1 MIVRA
6 AAILLLALLLSPFQ
20 LILTATPARAV
31 IPKLFMRLLV
41 PLIGVRLQIHGARS
55 RERGTLYVANH
66 LSWSDIVI
74 LGAAIEVAFVAK
86 SEVKGWGPVGWL
98 AGIAGTIYVERKRR
112 GRSGAQAAAIA
123 ARLARHRPVIMFPEG
138 GSSDGRVIL
147 PFKSALFAS
156 VEGSATPVQP
166 VSLAYTRIGPM
177 AVTRR
182 ALPLVVWLGDVP
194 LGRHALAF
202 LGLRPVRAELIFHP
216 VVRAA
221 DFPDRKALA
230 AYCHDAVADGYGRLM
245 RGRA

>member
-6 AAILLLALLLSPFQ
+6 AAILFLALALTPLQLL
-20 LILTATPARAV
+20 LMATRARAIV
-31 IPKLFMRLLV
+31 PRLFMRLLV
-41 PLIGVRLQIHGARS
+41 PLIGVRLRIHGTRS
-55 RERGTLYVANH
+55 PVRGTLYVSNH

-98 AGIAGTIYVERKRR
+98 ASIAGTIYVERERR

-123 ARLARHRPVIMFPEG
+123 ERLRAGRPVILFPEG
-138 GSSDGRVIL
+138 GSSDGRAIL
-147 PFKSALFAS
+147 PFKSALFSA
-156 VEGSATPVQP
+156 VEAVDAPVQP

-194 LGRHALAF
+194 LGGHALGF
-202 LGLRPVRAELIFHP
+202 LKLKPVRAELIFHP
-216 VVRAA
+216 PVRAT
-221 DFPDRKALA
+221 DFADRKAVA
-230 AYCHDAVADGYGRLM
+230 AWCHAAVADGYRQLM
-245 RGRA
+245 RGRP